1 MSNPSPPT
9 LEDPD
14 AVKMSKDDE
23 IVKIKNGLKEK
34 VGEKVE
40 NGCSSDS
47 EMKEDEVQNNS
58 NDSDLDKN
66 GAESKQNGAESDQNG
81 KEKSN
86 GDEIKEV
93 QIDSEDSDQNEKT
106 DSKDEES
113 KLENGNDNST
123 EKDKSSEI
131 EEDQTS
137 PMEEEEVT
145 EKDDENTDKTDSNN
159 EEETLIKEKSEN
171 KEKQQDS
178 KESESMEVDS
188 STAEDQTKSKKDE
201 KDSEISFETSE
212 NVSADGAK
220 NKEKEASE
228 GNSLEKK
235 ESETKAKSNDGFG
248 ISFDLTKIPQ
258 HLIERRKA
266 EEEKRKSDELKKSD
280 FEKKPEANLEL
291 CEDDSDSDEE
301 TEDPK
306 TPKSVASDGKNDEK
320 NEEEEPK
327 EEAPKDDLNYNE
339 ALENLTKIQQESKK
353 INDEELMS
361 SKVAS
366 GGALKRPASA
376 EKEDKEFKKVKLEL
390 ESKNTKKE
398 VKSDEDDGTTSEIKK
413 HLKKLTREQLEN
425 VVTEKISEIISARS
439 EIGDLRR
446 KVDSYEQENER
457 WKKKQQLLQKM
468 CMDLNTVM
476 KRYIVDK
483 QNSTKDK
490 VAPIKITRSVGLQV
504 VTDRHRRTVTAAAPI
519 KTASPNAAQVAKTPP
534 RPIQPAG
541 GTLTS
546 PGGPARAKVNG
557 VANRPGMGVLG
568 PASAKPHTV
577 MQLAPVSSLTS
588 TASSPASQNAA
599 RLHTLPSS
607 VSIIQ
612 TPTATAVT
620 STVANKVASTLQ
632 QSARSTPS
640 PAGSA
645 SGNAAATAKKVID
658 IVDLSDED
666 EDQPKSAA
674 NNSIAPVR
682 TLQTQNGIRLVPASQ
697 LRQVQMQNKPG
708 GAAPTYTFNSSGQ
721 VTPTF
726 TATPQ
731 GRPGTQPGQVTHHQ
745 IIRAPAPRHPAPL
758 PDPPRH
764 QISNPSMKKEPP
776 RPTLKISRLTS
787 GIVLSWNMTV
797 TPANHAIISSYQIYA
812 YQETPQQKAD
822 ATLWKKV
829 GDVKALPLPMA
840 CTLTQF
846 LKGNKYH
853 FAVRAKDVHTRV
865 GHFSDPQSIALT

>member
-1 MSNPSPPT
+1 
-9 LEDPD
+9 
-14 AVKMSKDDE
+14 
-23 IVKIKNGLKEK
+23 
-34 VGEKVE
+34 
-40 NGCSSDS
+40 
-47 EMKEDEVQNNS
+47 
-58 NDSDLDKN
+58 
-66 GAESKQNGAESDQNG
+66 
-81 KEKSN
+81 
-86 GDEIKEV
+86 
-93 QIDSEDSDQNEKT
+93 
-106 DSKDEES
+106 
-113 KLENGNDNST
+113 
-123 EKDKSSEI
+123 
-131 EEDQTS
+131 
-137 PMEEEEVT
+137 
-145 EKDDENTDKTDSNN
+145 
-159 EEETLIKEKSEN
+159 
-171 KEKQQDS
+171 
-178 KESESMEVDS
+178 
-188 STAEDQTKSKKDE
+188 
-201 KDSEISFETSE
+201 
-212 NVSADGAK
+212 
-220 NKEKEASE
+220 
-228 GNSLEKK
+228 
-235 ESETKAKSNDGFG
+235 
-248 ISFDLTKIPQ
+248 
-258 HLIERRKA
+258 
-266 EEEKRKSDELKKSD
+266 
-280 FEKKPEANLEL
+280 
-291 CEDDSDSDEE
+291 
-301 TEDPK
+301 
-306 TPKSVASDGKNDEK
+306 
-320 NEEEEPK
+320 
-327 EEAPKDDLNYNE
+327 
-339 ALENLTKIQQESKK
+339 
-353 INDEELMS
+353 
-361 SKVAS
+361 
-366 GGALKRPASA
+366 
-376 EKEDKEFKKVKLEL
+376 
-390 ESKNTKKE
+390 
-398 VKSDEDDGTTSEIKK
+398 
-413 HLKKLTREQLEN
+413 
-425 VVTEKISEIISARS
+425 
-439 EIGDLRR
+439 
-446 KVDSYEQENER
+446 
-457 WKKKQQLLQKM
+457 M

-557 VANRPGMGVLG
+557 VANRPGVGVAG

-577 MQLAPVSSLTS
+577 MQLAPVSSLTSTAS

-682 TLQTQNGIRLVPASQ
+682 TMQTQNGIRLVPASQ
-697 LRQVQMQNKPG
+697 LRQVQNKTG

-726 TATPQ
+726 TPTPQ